1 MACATSH
8 KKYYM
13 KKFILF
19 FTAIVLSVC
28 GFAQVEYY
36 NISGKVIDAVT
47 RVPLQGAS
55 VFAQSTTQGAA
66 TDAEGNFK
74 IALPN
79 GGYDL
84 VITFTG
90 YQTETR
96 RITTADADDKNI
108 VIALKVKEKALED
121 VVITS
126 SNEVK
131 DGWEKYGSFFMQS
144 FIGEGDNSKSCIIK
158 NQEILKF
165 YFSKRRNRLKVLA
178 AAPIEIANEALGYNI
193 KYTIDS
199 FTYEYNTGVTLY
211 TGYPLFEEMQSAD
224 TAKQNLW
231 AANRAKAYKGSMLHF
246 MRSLYNK
253 QLKEEGFEIQFL
265 VKSDDKEEAVP
276 LLNFYGAMNYNKD
289 DSTKTVEVKPNQNNV
304 VLIYNKEKPE
314 KAYVDAYPDQQSKFQ
329 LSVLFFTPGESV
341 IIEENGYYFDQV
353 DIIKN
358 EYLTWKRMA
367 DMLPYDFKMK

>member
-1 MACATSH
+1 
-8 KKYYM
+8 M
-13 KKFILF
+13 KKFIQF
-19 FTAIVLSVC
+19 FTAIILSFS

-36 NISGKVIDAVT
+36 NISGKVIDAAT
-47 RVPLQGAS
+47 RAPLQGAS

-108 VIALKVKEKALED
+108 VIALKVKEKAMED

-126 SNEVK
+126 SSEVK
-131 DGWEKYGSFFMQS
+131 DGWEKYGSFFMQN
-144 FIGEGDNSKSCIIK
+144 FIGEGDNSKSCTIK
-158 NQEILKF
+158 NHEILKF

-178 AAPIEIANEALGYNI
+178 AEPIEIANEALGYTI

-211 TGYPLFEEMQSAD
+211 TGYPLFEEMQSVD
-224 TAKQNLW
+224 TANQNLW

-314 KAYVDAYPDQQSKFQ
+314 QAYVDANPDQQSKFQ
-329 LSVLFFTPGESV
+329 LSVLLFTPGESV

-358 EYLTWKRMA
+358 EYLTWKKMA

>member
-1 MACATSH
+1 
-8 KKYYM
+8 M

-36 NISGKVIDAVT
+36 NISGKVIDAAT

-84 VITFTG
+84 VVTFTG
-90 YQTETR
+90 YQTETK

-108 VIALKVKEKALED
+108 VIALKVKEKAMED

-158 NQEILKF
+158 NPEILKF

-178 AAPIEIANEALGYNI
+178 AAPIEITNEALGYTI

-231 AANRAKAYKGSMLHF
+231 AANRAKAYMGSMLHF

-314 KAYVDAYPDQQSKFQ
+314 QAYLDANPDQQSKFQ

-341 IIEENGYYFDQV
+341 IIEENGYYFEQA